1 LGRGEDVEKIQG
13 CYPPLV
19 WVDTAIGTDARVTV
33 ASAPE
38 PTSRV
43 RGSQG
48 CHRFGHSAV
57 GVAPPDDAE
66 TGVDVQ

>member
-1 LGRGEDVEKIQG
+1 
-13 CYPPLV
+13 V

-48 CHRFGHSAV
+48 CHRFGHATV
-57 GVAPPDDAE
+57 ADAPPDGAR
-66 TGVDVQ
+66 TGVEVQ